1 MLIKLVIAVKD
12 IERATSPL
20 ANFVSTFEVTP
31 PGAAAINIT
40 PNANST
46 GVLKIIIKKYA
57 TMGSNTSWQNIPI
70 KKSLGLWA
78 TLVKSFTVKDAPSP
92 SMISANAIGAIVV
105 TIPMTPLYKVDLYNI
120 ENFYYEIKKFMK

>member
-1 MLIKLVIAVKD
+1 MILIKLVIAVKD

-31 PGAAAINIT
+31 PVAAAINIT
-40 PNANST
+40 PKANST

-70 KKSLGLWA
+70 KKSLGFEA
-78 TLVKSFTVKDAPSP
+78 TLVKSFTVKDAPNP
-92 SMISANAIGAIVV
+92 NMISAKAIGAIVV
-105 TIPMTPLYKVDLYNI
+105 TIPMTPLCTINKYNLKD
-120 ENFYYEIKKFMK
+120 FGY

>member
-46 GVLKIIIKKYA
+46 GVLKIIIRKYA
-57 TMGSNTSWQNIPI
+57 ITGSKTNWQNIPI

-78 TLVKSFTVKDAPSP
+78 TLVKSLTVKDAPNP
-92 SMISANAIGAIVV
+92 NIISANAIGAIVV
-105 TIPMTPLYKVDLYNI
+105 TISMTPLWNI
-120 ENFYYEIKKFMK
+120 NNVSLKDFNY